1 MGDDY
6 GKLSK
11 FPRLILLCGK
21 PRERQISPLKVYL
34 KHKTLTCV
42 RRVSPSPSPCP
53 TAGASH
59 FENEWEPPNSR
70 LPKALAEYV
79 RQLAISISP
88 ADRLSPATVLPQG
101 ERGLEGTVLAA
112 LWVQGQEKE
121 TSFLDSAGR
130 VRETKGKGGGW
141 CPKGPSSGPSPA
153 PGGRPHQHRRRGA
166 RKEGGA
172 VSRPGAELWM
182 SFRGG
187 GTVPAP
193 SPPRL
198 ASGATAVEPEGGQK
212 TAAGPGGAP
221 GRAHQPGHLPQACQ
235 PVGEAGCG
243 ERRRLWRPPWPRSRA
258 PPPLPP
264 TPRYLHCTTEEGAR
278 VGRQLL
284 HVEVHDVHP
293 GRQPGGAAG

>member
-1 MGDDY
+1 MVCILENYLCFLFTKENVVATVTMPLTNTRLFITHVVKFTSVHRFNWVGIMWVMTMENCPSSLDWY
-6 GKLSK
+6 FFAESRERAK
-11 FPRLILLCGK
+11 FP
-21 PRERQISPLKVYL
+21 PLKAYL

-88 ADRLSPATVLPQG
+88 ADRPSPATVLPQG

-130 VRETKGKGGGW
+130 VRETKGKGWGW
-141 CPKGPSSGPSPA
+141 CPKGPSSGPSPV

-182 SFRGG
+182 SFRSGG
-187 GTVPAP
+187 R
-193 SPPRL
+193 SRPRL
-198 ASGATAVEPEGGQK
+198 HPVSLPEPRRLNGKGTENGRR
-212 TAAGPGGAP
+212 TGGAP

-235 PVGEAGCG
+235 PVGTSW
-243 ERRRLWRPPWPRSRA
+243 LS
-258 PPPLPP
+258 
-264 TPRYLHCTTEEGAR
+264 
-278 VGRQLL
+278 
-284 HVEVHDVHP
+284 
-293 GRQPGGAAG
+293 

>member
-130 VRETKGKGGGW
+130 VRETKGKGGG
-141 CPKGPSSGPSPA
+141 
-153 PGGRPHQHRRRGA
+153 GA
-166 RKEGGA
+166 RRVRLQGPRQPREGGHTSTVVVGPERRA
-172 VSRPGAELWM
+172 VLCLGPGPN
-182 SFRGG
+182 SGC
-187 GTVPAP
+187 P
-193 SPPRL
+193 
-198 ASGATAVEPEGGQK
+198 SGAGD
-212 TAAGPGGAP
+212 GPG
-221 GRAHQPGHLPQACQ
+221 
-235 PVGEAGCG
+235 PVSTPS
-243 ERRRLWRPPWPRSRA
+243 RFRS
-258 PPPLPP
+258 
-264 TPRYLHCTTEEGAR
+264 H
-278 VGRQLL
+278 
-284 HVEVHDVHP
+284 
-293 GRQPGGAAG
+293 GG